1 MSFIEI
7 RDLEKNIKGKNI
19 LNNINLNFEKGKI
32 YGIKGHNG
40 CGKTMLLR
48 AICGLI
54 TPDSGSVAIDG
65 KYIKKDI
72 DFPESMG
79 VLIENP
85 EFWKNMTGH
94 QVLKTLAGIKNEI
107 VDNEN
112 TELTNSITS
121 NKQTISQLEA
131 QLQDQSSKC
140 IELETEVNEFENRLN
155 QERSRIIAESNQVLN
170 QKEDENQ
177 HLTIALTNINRELEA
192 LRSENDELN
201 AHLKQYDISDSSFK
215 EREKQNQSIIES
227 LQADIEK
234 HKRNENELKSLVEQG
249 NKNYEEMKEEG
260 EKKEKAL
267 QELQL
272 VITDKESMLNELNEK
287 EKEQDQL
294 IQQLQEECNKKKEEF
309 EKVEIGSVM
318 IIIDD

>member
-19 LNNINLNFEKGKI
+19 LSNINLNFEKGKI

-107 VDNEN
+107 GDNEIDDALKRVGLYGVQDN
-112 TELTNSITS
+112 VGKYSLGMRQRLAIAQAVMEKPDVILLDEPTN
-121 NKQTISQLEA
+121 
-131 QLQDQSSKC
+131 
-140 IELETEVNEFENRLN
+140 
-155 QERSRIIAESNQVLN
+155 
-170 QKEDENQ
+170 
-177 HLTIALTNINRELEA
+177 ALDRDGINRFITIIHEERMRGAVVIVVSHSMEYLGVICDKIITM
-192 LRSENDELN
+192 ENGR
-201 AHLKQYDISDSSFK
+201 ISAMED
-215 EREKQNQSIIES
+215 
-227 LQADIEK
+227 
-234 HKRNENELKSLVEQG
+234 
-249 NKNYEEMKEEG
+249 
-260 EKKEKAL
+260 
-267 QELQL
+267 
-272 VITDKESMLNELNEK
+272 VIHE
-287 EKEQDQL
+287 
-294 IQQLQEECNKKKEEF
+294 
-309 EKVEIGSVM
+309 
-318 IIIDD
+318 

>member
-107 VDNEN
+107 GDNEIDDALKRVGLYGVQDN
-112 TELTNSITS
+112 VGKYSLGMRQRLAIAQAVMEKPDVILLDEPTN
-121 NKQTISQLEA
+121 
-131 QLQDQSSKC
+131 
-140 IELETEVNEFENRLN
+140 
-155 QERSRIIAESNQVLN
+155 
-170 QKEDENQ
+170 
-177 HLTIALTNINRELEA
+177 ALDRDGINRFITIIHEERMRGAVVIVVSHSMEYLDVICDKIITM
-192 LRSENDELN
+192 ENGR
-201 AHLKQYDISDSSFK
+201 ISAMED
-215 EREKQNQSIIES
+215 
-227 LQADIEK
+227 
-234 HKRNENELKSLVEQG
+234 
-249 NKNYEEMKEEG
+249 
-260 EKKEKAL
+260 
-267 QELQL
+267 
-272 VITDKESMLNELNEK
+272 VIH
-287 EKEQDQL
+287 
-294 IQQLQEECNKKKEEF
+294 
-309 EKVEIGSVM
+309 G
-318 IIIDD
+318 